1 MTLTH
6 GQCPFYS
13 TSLPLKGA
21 EQKERGGHCRSLLSS
36 PTCSWA
42 ADGPPERQEWLLS
55 WTRAPWK
62 LRAASHPISF
72 SSLPASFP
80 SSLLHSLSLPD
91 GEPEPRAP
99 LHLTMQLLT
108 TGPGLLSTLPFPA
121 GIFKELLGRQRP
133 RLIKR
138 RAKIPGREGVQYI
151 LLCRDEV
158 DFKGHFIGEVCFRP
172 IPLNYQYVN

>member
-1 MTLTH
+1 MANALSIPLH
-6 GQCPFYS
+6 FPSKGQKRK
-13 TSLPLKGA
+13 KGEDTA
-21 EQKERGGHCRSLLSS
+21 GPSS
-36 PTCSWA
+36 PAQHVPGQQMVPRRGKS
-42 ADGPPERQEWLLS
+42 GLLS

-108 TGPGLLSTLPFPA
+108 TGPGLMSTLPLPA
-121 GIFKELLGRQRP
+121 GIFKELLGCQRP
-133 RLIKR
+133 HLIKR
-138 RAKIPGREGVQYI
+138 RAKIPGRESVQYI
-151 LLCRDEV
+151 PLCRDEV